1 MLFCLTFSKAFDK
14 VSHQRLLHKLDYY
27 GVRGDTLHWIQSLL
41 SYRKQQ
47 VLFGGDMSVEAEVI
61 SGVPQGW
68 VLGPFLFLAFINDLP
83 ESTSS
88 DTRLSA
94 DDALLYRHNGSSDDA
109 KQLQQDLD
117 ALQHW
122 EGRWRMKFHQK
133 KCQLIR
139 ICTNKRHQ
147 CETTYKLHGHIL
159 QVVGSAKYLGVTV
172 SDGRLT

>member
-94 DDALLYRHNGSSDDA
+94 DDALLYRHIGSSDDA

-117 ALQHW
+117 ALQH
-122 EGRWRMKFHQK
+122 
-133 KCQLIR
+133 
-139 ICTNKRHQ
+139 
-147 CETTYKLHGHIL
+147 
-159 QVVGSAKYLGVTV
+159 
-172 SDGRLT
+172 